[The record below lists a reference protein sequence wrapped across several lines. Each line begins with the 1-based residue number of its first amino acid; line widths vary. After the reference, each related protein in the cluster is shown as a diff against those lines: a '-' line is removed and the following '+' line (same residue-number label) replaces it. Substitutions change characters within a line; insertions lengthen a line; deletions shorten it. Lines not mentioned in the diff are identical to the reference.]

1 MKKRF
6 SFTEGTPQKRHWN
19 NEFTASLAK
28 KMLILLGI
36 LLLPNISNATIRIFE
51 VSKTSYVYID
61 NGAAIADPGSLPAA
75 VDSVNKYSTDS
86 CMITFNLQ
94 ENDTIKVTS
103 YVAKEIT
110 NETYTLLDGGKNG
123 AKIKTYY
130 DYFSI
135 SGANHVVLKNLEFVK
150 DDGSNALKIQLSV
163 VDEITNCKFF
173 DNSSTYGALNILSS
187 TVTNI
192 NNCLFSKNKI
202 GLSADAKSSVTVS
215 DCQFTDNTVYGISGN
230 GNKNLILRNCTFT
243 GNTEG
248 MRNFSGKAYNC
259 AFNNNESA
267 SNLGS
272 GDFYNCSFTQNSTAA
287 IQGGAHV
294 INRCHFTK
302 NGTAI
307 NAIQSDVDSIC
318 YSYIGNNNIG
328 INISQTQVKNIIGDT
343 IVSNETHGILI
354 QGPCTHIYDNV
365 ISNNRTGIEIG
376 RTSIDSICGNTI
388 ISNRSSG
395 VISSG
400 RGVINVFSNNYIGTN
415 SKFEA
420 LGNMEDGVQFSQTSA
435 TTPSEFKNNIIGN
448 NRRYG
453 INFEAP
459 ATKFTIESC
468 YVGVA
473 PDSTPIPN
481 SISGIYIKNSRETVL
496 KNSTIANN
504 VSVGVKTE
512 GFGTLTI
519 SDCSIYG
526 NKDYGVQILSSA
538 VANINNCLFLK
549 NTNGLVTD
557 TLSTITLTDCQ
568 FADNNKGILGY
579 SSKNLILRNC
589 TISGSNEGLLA
600 FSGKA
605 YDCVFKNNESASY
618 LGLGDFYNC
627 LFTQNSTAA
636 IQGGAHV
643 INRCRFTE
651 NATAINAIRSAVDS
665 ICYSYIGNNDIGINI
680 SQIQVKNII
689 GDTIVSNKT
698 HGILIQGLCDH
709 IIDNV
714 ISGNEIG
721 IEIGRTTIDS
731 ICGNTIISNKTSGVI
746 SSGRGVLNV
755 FSNNYIGTNSKFEAL
770 GNMEDGVQF
779 SQSSSIPTEF
789 KNNIIGNNGRY
800 GINLEASIPQLTIE
814 SCYVGVAPD
823 STPIP
828 NAKGGLYIGSQNH
841 KTVLKN
847 SSFAMNGG
855 TGVKAAVQGEM
866 SLSGCSFYGNKG
878 YGVYFASE
886 TTPYNLVVDNCVFEK
901 NDSSAIYT
909 NYPHAGEGSNYVA
922 SSITNTL
929 FLKTQWVHSINKAIE
944 TNNPLSAPIITS
956 ITEDENGYLIITGKA
971 DSIGASYIELYLNDG
986 ESETATKFIASDST
1000 DAEGNFSIKT
1010 GITTYEANII
1020 ATSSYSNETSAFSK
1034 TLIHYNKSRK
1044 EYFVKVDGTG
1054 NGSSWENAMDG
1065 KGFVSMM
1072 ERVPDSVTFHLAAGT
1087 YDLQELA
1094 EKTEVQITRP
1104 TTIIGS
1110 YPADAKTGD
1119 VATPF
1124 KNTTLLKTGYFRI
1137 NTSGDV
1143 VFDGLRFE
1151 TEFELG
1157 AYNEQM
1163 NKQPGLTITLKNS
1176 VVVGKENSTNA
1187 IFASHKGKTILY
1199 NDSIIGNYT
1208 YSAIAVNGSDT
1219 LIAKN
1224 CYVSGSGCK
1233 GGIVTDG
1240 YAEIDSTIITGNM
1253 QFGVFQ
1259 NGTGGQMTAI
1269 KNCIITRDGS
1279 VNDKEKGIGIRMS
1292 GNTAN
1297 IINNLVGIDANGD
1310 VKGFDIGVLIE
1321 MTTISSIVEGNI
1333 IAGNDS
1339 IGIVINGGTN
1349 LVKGN
1354 YIGTDKNFN
1363 DLGNGSDGLLIGA
1376 RSKVNFPS
1384 SLDSANYIGFN
1395 KRHGIYS
1402 QGSMTA
1408 CNASF
1413 NYIGVTPQGDP
1424 MPNGE
1429 YGIYMETSRQDQN
1442 IKGNLIGFN
1451 GKGGVHYEDYYTTI
1465 TENLFF
1471 GTNGKAISDRR
1482 TSYQLAIPSI
1492 IQVKKD
1498 NDRILVEGTTDTF
1511 RVSTV
1516 ELFATNGGLQTAHV
1530 FLGNTVTDS
1539 TGAFSFAI
1547 PEEKLSEYGDTIC
1560 FSATATYEMGG
1571 TSNLS
1576 DPFCCE
1582 NCQCVID
1589 TTVLPVD
1596 TILVGESYLGQTYT
1610 EAGYYDNIF
1619 EVLKRPNGCDLVIKY
1634 SLLVLPNEGTGV
1646 ENQLAGSKSI
1656 YPNPATNVLYVTNS
1670 STFSYVIQNML
1681 GHTVMEGS
1689 SNNGSIDIS
1698 DLPQGLYFL
1707 RLGNEVLFQFVKS
1720 QE

>member
-1 MKKRF
+1 MKKLF
-6 SFTEGTPQKRHWN
+6 TFTESTLKKRHWN

-28 KMLILLGI
+28 KVLILLGI
-36 LLLPNISNATIRIFE
+36 MLLPNISNAAIRRFE
-51 VSKTSYVYID
+51 VTKSSYVYID

-150 DDGSNALKIQLSV
+150 DNGSNALKIQLSV

-267 SNLGS
+267 SYLGS

-302 NGTAI
+302 NRTAI

-318 YSYIGNNNIG
+318 YSYIGNNDIG

-420 LGNMEDGVQFSQTSA
+420 LGNMEDGVQFSQSSA
-435 TTPSEFKNNIIGN
+435 ATPSEFKNNIIGN

-504 VSVGVKTE
+504 VSVGVKAE

-651 NATAINAIRSAVDS
+651 NATAINAIQSAVDS

-680 SQIQVKNII
+680 SQTQVKNII
-689 GDTIVSNKT
+689 GDTIVSNQKQ
-698 HGILIQGLCDH
+698 GIRIQGQCTH
-709 IIDNV
+709 IYDNL
-714 ISGNEIG
+714 ISGNETG

-746 SSGRGVLNV
+746 SSDRGVLNV

-770 GNMEDGVQF
+770 GNGEDGVSF
-779 SQSSSIPTEF
+779 SKSSSAIPTEF

-828 NAKGGLYIGSQNH
+828 NAKGGLYINTNAH

-847 SSFAMNGG
+847 STFAKNGG
-855 TGVKAAVQGEM
+855 TGVKAVEYGEL
-866 SLSGCSFYGNKG
+866 SLSGCFLYGNKG

-886 TTPYNLVVDNCVFEK
+886 LTNYNFSVDNCVFNQ

-909 NYPHAGEGSNYVA
+909 SYPYAGEGSSYVS

-929 FLKTQWVHSINKAIE
+929 FLNTKKKLAVNKAIE
-944 TNNPLSAPIITS
+944 TNNPLPAPVITS
-956 ITEDENGYLIITGKA
+956 VQEDENGYMVINGKVEFE
-971 DSIGASYIELYLNDG
+971 GKTFVELYLCEDG
-986 ESETATKFIASDST
+986 EETTSKFMASDST
-1000 DAEGNFSIKT
+1000 DAEGNFSIRAKRT
-1010 GITTYEANII
+1010 ALAVTIV
-1020 ATSSYSNETSAFSK
+1020 ATSSFSRETSTFSEPYTYFNGNRDDYYVK
-1034 TLIHYNKSRK
+1034 VNGEGDGLNWETAMSGKD
-1044 EYFVKVDGTG
+1044 FVKLLPMAPTG
-1054 NGSSWENAMDG
+1054 
-1065 KGFVSMM
+1065 
-1072 ERVPDSVTFHLAAGT
+1072 VTFHVAAGT
-1087 YDLQELA
+1087 YDLKELSGGNSY
-1094 EKTEVQITRP
+1094 VDINNP
-1104 TTIIGS
+1104 VTIIGG
-1110 YPADAKTGD
+1110 YPADADTS
-1119 VATPF
+1119 ATSSPLE
-1124 KNTTLLKTGYFRI
+1124 NTTLMKTGYFRL
-1137 NTSGDV
+1137 NTGGNV
-1143 VFDGLRFE
+1143 VFDGLKFDNENYR
-1151 TEFELG
+1151 G
-1157 AYNEQM
+1157 AYDANS
-1163 NKQPGLTITLKNS
+1163 NGKYGLCVTLKNS
-1176 VVVGKENSTNA
+1176 IVEGNESNA
-1187 IFASHKGKTILY
+1187 DAVYSAHGGKTILY
-1199 NDSIIGNYT
+1199 NDIITGSYT
-1208 YSAIAVNGSDT
+1208 YSAVFTRGDS
-1219 LIAKN
+1219 LIINKCHISGAKAEGG
-1224 CYVSGSGCK
+1224 VGTSG
-1233 GGIVTDG
+1233 G
-1240 YAEIDSTIITGNM
+1240 YLNIDSTTITGNAVY
-1253 QFGVFQ
+1253 GIYLTG
-1259 NGTGGQMTAI
+1259 NGER
-1269 KNCIITRDGS
+1269 IITNSVISDNGGDGVS
-1279 VNDKEKGIGIRMS
+1279 VLTGSITLK
-1292 GNTAN
+1292 
-1297 IINNLVGIDANGD
+1297 NNR
-1310 VKGFDIGVLIE
+1310 IGVDAKGNAAGNRMGVILYSDVRNSIIE
-1321 MTTISSIVEGNI
+1321 DNI

-1339 IGIVINGGTN
+1339 TGIFINGVTN
-1349 LVKGN
+1349 VIKGN
-1354 YIGTDKNFN
+1354 YIGTDRNFN
-1363 DLGNGSDGLLIGA
+1363 NIGNGSDGLFIGG
-1376 RSKVNFPS
+1376 RCVVTFPS

-1402 QGSMTA
+1402 QGNMTA

-1429 YGIYMETSRQDQN
+1429 YGIYMETSRQNQN

-1451 GKGGVHYEDYYTTI
+1451 GKGGVHYEDINSII

-1471 GTNGKAISDRR
+1471 GTNGKAISDHRANN
-1482 TSYQLAIPSI
+1482 YPLAIPSI
-1492 IQVKKD
+1492 TQVKKD
-1498 NDRILVEGTTDTF
+1498 NGNILIEGTTDTF
-1511 RVSTV
+1511 RVSTI
-1516 ELFATNGGLQTAHV
+1516 ELFYTNGEPQTAHE

-1560 FSATATYEMGG
+1560 FSATATYEMGK

-1582 NCQCVID
+1582 NCLCVID

-1596 TILVGESYLGQTYT
+1596 TILVGESFLGITYT
-1610 EAGYYDNIF
+1610 EAGFYDDIF
-1619 EVLKRPNGCDLVIKY
+1619 EVLKRPNGCDFVVKY
-1634 SLLVLPNEGTGV
+1634 SLVVLPNEGTGI

-1656 YPNPATNVLYVTNS
+1656 YPNPATNVLYVTNNA
-1670 STFSYVIQNML
+1670 TFSFMIQDML

-1689 SNNGSIDIS
+1689 SSNGSIDIS
-1698 DLPQGLYFL
+1698 DLPQGFYFL
-1707 RLGNEVLFQFVKS
+1707 RLGDEGREGVFQFVKT
-1720 QE
+1720 QK

>member
-1 MKKRF
+1 MKKLF
-6 SFTEGTPQKRHWN
+6 TFTESTLKKRHWN
-19 NEFTASLAK
+19 NELTASLAK
-28 KMLILLGI
+28 KVLILLGI
-36 LLLPNISNATIRIFE
+36 MLLPNISNAAIRRFE
-51 VSKTSYVYID
+51 VTKSSYVYID

-150 DDGSNALKIQLSV
+150 DNGSNALKIQLSV

-267 SNLGS
+267 SYLGS

-294 INRCHFTK
+294 INRCRFTE

-318 YSYIGNNNIG
+318 YSYIGNNDIG

-388 ISNRSSG
+388 ASNKTSG
-395 VISSG
+395 VKSTG
-400 RGVINVFSNNYIGTN
+400 KGVLNVFSNNYIGTN

-420 LGNMEDGVQFSQTSA
+420 LGNGEDGILFTSSFSA
-435 TTPSEFKNNIIGN
+435 IPSEFKNNVIGN
-448 NRRYG
+448 NGRYG

-504 VSVGVKTE
+504 VSVGVKAE

-636 IQGGAHV
+636 IQGSANV
-643 INRCRFTE
+643 INKCRFTE
-651 NATAINAIRSAVDS
+651 NGTAINAVQGTAIDS
-665 ICYSYIGNNDIGINI
+665 VCYSYIGNNKIGIYI
-680 SQIQVKNII
+680 TEITIKNVI
-689 GDTIVSNKT
+689 GDTIVSNQAQGIYIGGQCT
-698 HGILIQGLCDH
+698 HIY
-709 IIDNV
+709 DNV
-714 ISGNEIG
+714 ISGNNIGMEI
-721 IEIGRTTIDS
+721 IRTTIDS
-731 ICGNTIISNKTSGVI
+731 ICGNTIASNKTSGVK
-746 SSGRGVLNV
+746 STGRGVLNV

-770 GNMEDGVQF
+770 GNGEDGVSF
-779 SQSSSIPTEF
+779 SKSSSTIPTEF

-828 NAKGGLYIGSQNH
+828 NAKGGLYINTNAH

-847 SSFAMNGG
+847 STFAKNGG
-855 TGVKAAVQGEM
+855 TGVKAVEYGEL
-866 SLSGCSFYGNKG
+866 SLSGCSLYGNKG

-886 TTPYNLVVDNCVFEK
+886 LTNYNFSVDNCVFNQ

-909 NYPHAGEGSNYVA
+909 SYPYAGEGSSYVS

-929 FLKTQWVHSINKAIE
+929 FLNTQRVSSINKAIK
-944 TNNPLSAPIITS
+944 TNNPLPAPIITS
-956 ITEDENGYLIITGKA
+956 IKEDENGHLVINGKVE
-971 DSIGASYIELYLNDG
+971 SEEKSFVELYLNDG
-986 ESETATKFIASDST
+986 YSETATKFLASDST
-1000 DAEGNFSIKT
+1000 DTEGNFSIKT
-1010 GITTYEANII
+1010 EVVSFSANVV
-1020 ATSSYSNETSAFSK
+1020 ATSSYSNETSELSK
-1034 TLIHYNKSRK
+1034 TYIYHNKSRK
-1044 EYFVKVDGTG
+1044 DYYVKVDGTG
-1054 NGSSWENAMDG
+1054 NGSSWENAMNG
-1065 KGFVSMM
+1065 KDFVSMLS
-1072 ERVPDSVTFHLAAGT
+1072 RVPDSVTFHIAAGI
-1087 YDLQELA
+1087 YDLKELSGRSHID
-1094 EKTEVQITRP
+1094 ITKP

-1110 YPADAKTGD
+1110 YPADAKEGD
-1119 VATPF
+1119 VPTPF
-1124 KNTTLLKTGYFRI
+1124 KNITLMKTGYFRLD
-1137 NTSGDV
+1137 TDGDI
-1143 VFDGLRFE
+1143 VFDGLKFE
-1151 TEFELG
+1151 NENYRG
-1157 AYNEQM
+1157 AYDAKDSKN
-1163 NKQPGLTITLKNS
+1163 GLSVTLKNS
-1176 VVVGKENSTNA
+1176 IVEGNENNA
-1187 IFASHKGKTILY
+1187 NAVFAAHGGKTILY
-1199 NDSIIGNYT
+1199 NDSIIGKYT
-1208 YSAIAVNGSDT
+1208 YSAVAVRASDS
-1219 LIAKN
+1219 LIVKN
-1224 CYVSGSGCK
+1224 CYITGAQSE
-1233 GGIVTDG
+1233 GGILADG
-1240 YAEIDSTIITGNM
+1240 YTEIDSTTITGNLEY
-1253 QFGVFQ
+1253 GVFQ
-1259 NGTGGQMTAI
+1259 SGTSAPMATI
-1269 KNCIITRDGS
+1269 TNCIIT
-1279 VNDKEKGIGIRMS
+1279 NDSTNKKSIGIRIS
-1292 GNTAN
+1292 GKTAN
-1297 IINNLVGIDANGD
+1297 IKNNLIGIDANGN
-1310 VKGFDIGVLIE
+1310 VKGYSIGIWIE
-1321 MTTISSIVEGNI
+1321 MTSSSSIIEGNT

-1339 IGIVINGGTN
+1339 IGIYINGRTD
-1349 LVKGN
+1349 LKGN
-1354 YIGTDKNFN
+1354 YIGTDRNFN
-1363 DLGNGSDGLLIGA
+1363 NLGNGSDGLFIGG
-1376 RSKVNFPS
+1376 RCVVTFPS

-1402 QGSMTA
+1402 QGNMTA

-1451 GKGGVHYEDYYTTI
+1451 GKGGVHYEDYNSII

-1482 TSYQLAIPSI
+1482 TNYQLAIPSI

-1560 FSATATYEMGG
+1560 FSATATYEMGK

-1589 TTVLPVD
+1589 TTILPVD
-1596 TILVGESYLGQTYT
+1596 TIYVGESFLGITYT
-1610 EAGYYDNIF
+1610 EAGFYDDIF
-1619 EVLKRPNGCDLVIKY
+1619 EVLKRPNGCDFVVKY
-1634 SLLVLPNEGTGV
+1634 SLVVLPNEGTGI

-1670 STFSYVIQNML
+1670 ATFSFMIQDML

-1689 SNNGSIDIS
+1689 SSNGSIDIS
-1698 DLPQGLYFL
+1698 DLPQGFYFL
-1707 RLGNEVLFQFVKS
+1707 RLGDEGREGVFQFVKT
-1720 QE
+1720 QK

>member
-1 MKKRF
+1 MKKSF
-6 SFTEGTPQKRHWN
+6 TFTEGTHKKRHRD
-19 NEFTASLAK
+19 NEFTASFVK
-28 KMLILLGI
+28 KVLFLLGI
-36 LLLPNISNATIRIFE
+36 MLLPNMSNAAIRRFE
-51 VSKTSYVYID
+51 VTKTSYVYID
-61 NGAAIADPGSLPAA
+61 NEAKADPGSLPAA

-86 CMITFNLQ
+86 CAIIFNLKA
-94 ENDTIKVTS
+94 NDTIKVTS
-103 YVAKEIT
+103 HVAKEIS
-110 NETYTLLDGGKNG
+110 NETYTLIDGGKNG
-123 AKIKTYY
+123 AKIATYNN
-130 DYFSI
+130 YFSI
-135 SGANHVVLKNLEFVK
+135 SNANHVVLKNLEFV
-150 DDGSNALKIQLSV
+150 DDTKTTTFQIKSSV
-163 VDEITNCKFF
+163 VDTITNCKFT
-173 DNSSTYGALNILSS
+173 NGNGITYGALYLPAT
-187 TVTNI
+187 TVTSI
-192 NNCLFSKNKI
+192 NNCLFSGKNI
-202 GLSADAKSSVTVS
+202 GLTIDASASATIS
-215 DCQFTDNTVYGISGN
+215 DCQFLNNSVRGIDGGN
-230 GNKNLILRNCTFT
+230 NENLILRNCTIS

-248 MRNFSGKAYNC
+248 IRKFSGKAYNC
-259 AFNNNESA
+259 VFKSNESA
-267 SNLGS
+267 SYTGS
-272 GDFYNCSFTQNSTAA
+272 GDFYNCIFSQNSTAA
-287 IQGGAHV
+287 INGSAHV
-294 INRCHFTK
+294 INKCRFTE

-307 NAIQSDVDSIC
+307 KAIQNEIDSIC
-318 YSYIGNNNIG
+318 NSYIGNNETG
-328 INISQTQVKNIIGDT
+328 IYTSQTTIKNIIGDT
-343 IVSNETHGILI
+343 IVSNQAHGIYI
-354 QGPCTHIYDNV
+354 AGICTHIYNNV
-365 ISNNRTGIEIG
+365 IS
-376 RTSIDSICGNTI
+376 D
-388 ISNRSSG
+388 
-395 VISSG
+395 
-400 RGVINVFSNNYIGTN
+400 
-415 SKFEA
+415 
-420 LGNMEDGVQFSQTSA
+420 
-435 TTPSEFKNNIIGN
+435 
-448 NRRYG
+448 
-453 INFEAP
+453 
-459 ATKFTIESC
+459 
-468 YVGVA
+468 
-473 PDSTPIPN
+473 
-481 SISGIYIKNSRETVL
+481 
-496 KNSTIANN
+496 NN
-504 VSVGVKTE
+504 VGME
-512 GFGTLTI
+512 
-519 SDCSIYG
+519 
-526 NKDYGVQILSSA
+526 
-538 VANINNCLFLK
+538 
-549 NTNGLVTD
+549 
-557 TLSTITLTDCQ
+557 
-568 FADNNKGILGY
+568 
-579 SSKNLILRNC
+579 
-589 TISGSNEGLLA
+589 
-600 FSGKA
+600 
-605 YDCVFKNNESASY
+605 
-618 LGLGDFYNC
+618 
-627 LFTQNSTAA
+627 
-636 IQGGAHV
+636 
-643 INRCRFTE
+643 
-651 NATAINAIRSAVDS
+651 
-665 ICYSYIGNNDIGINI
+665 
-680 SQIQVKNII
+680 
-689 GDTIVSNKT
+689 IV
-698 HGILIQGLCDH
+698 
-709 IIDNV
+709 
-714 ISGNEIG
+714 
-721 IEIGRTTIDS
+721 RTTIDS
-731 ICGNTIISNKTSGVI
+731 ISGNTITSNKTSGVI
-746 SSGRGVLNV
+746 INGRGVLNV
-755 FSNNYIGTNSKFEAL
+755 FSNNYIGTNSNFEAL
-770 GNMEDGVQF
+770 GNGEDGV
-779 SQSSSIPTEF
+779 SIATSSTVPSEF
-789 KNNIIGNNGRY
+789 KNNFIGNNGRY
-800 GINLEASIPQLTIE
+800 GINFEGGATQFTIE
-814 SCYVGVAPD
+814 SCYVGVTPD
-823 STPIP
+823 STPMP
-828 NAKGGLYIGSQNH
+828 NAKGGLYIHQSPH

-847 SSFAMNGG
+847 SFIARNGS
-855 TGVKAAVQGEM
+855 TGVKTTTDGN
-866 SLSGCSFYGNKG
+866 LTITGCSIYKNKG
-878 YGVYFASE
+878 YGVYSVSE
-886 TTPYNLVVDNCVFEK
+886 YSPYNLVVDNCVFEM

-909 NYPHAGEGSNYVA
+909 SYPHAGEGSSYVS

-929 FLKTQWVHSINKAIE
+929 FLKTTLVRSINKAIE
-944 TNNPLSAPIITS
+944 TNNPLSAPVITS
-956 ITEDENGYLIITGKA
+956 IKEDEDGYLIITGKA

-986 ESETATKFIASDST
+986 KSEIATKLIASDST

-1010 GITTYEANII
+1010 GIMSYAASFS
-1020 ATSSYSNETSAFSK
+1020 ATSSYSNETSALSK
-1034 TLIHYNKSRK
+1034 TYSYYSKNRK
-1044 EYFVKVDGTG
+1044 EYFVKMDGTG

-1151 TEFELG
+1151 TEFEHG

-1199 NDSIIGNYT
+1199 NDSIIGNHT

-1395 KRHGIYS
+1395 KRHGIFS
-1402 QGSMTA
+1402 QGTMTA

-1547 PEEKLSEYGDTIC
+1547 PAEKLSGHGDTIC
-1560 FSATATYEMGG
+1560 FSATATYKAEG

-1582 NCQCVID
+1582 NCQCVTDTTILPID
-1589 TTVLPVD
+1589 T
-1596 TILVGESYLGQTYT
+1596 IYVGEKFLDITYT
-1610 EAGYYDNIF
+1610 EAGFYDDIY
-1619 EVLKRPNGCDLVIKY
+1619 EVLKRPNGCELVVKY
-1634 SLLVLPNEGTGV
+1634 RLVVLSNEGTGV
-1646 ENQLAGSKSI
+1646 ENQLAGNKSI
-1656 YPNPATNVLYVTNS
+1656 YPNPATDVLHVTNCS
-1670 STFSYVIQNML
+1670 NFVYMIQDML
-1681 GHTVMEGS
+1681 GHTVMGGS
-1689 SNNGSIDIS
+1689 SSNGSINIS
-1698 DLPQGLYFL
+1698 DLPQGFYFL
-1707 RLGNEVLFQFVKS
+1707 KLGDEGRDGVFQFVKS
-1720 QE
+1720 QK

>member
-1 MKKRF
+1 MKKLF
-6 SFTEGTPQKRHWN
+6 TFTESTLKKRHWN

-28 KMLILLGI
+28 KVLILLGI
-36 LLLPNISNATIRIFE
+36 MLLPNISNAAIRRFE
-51 VSKTSYVYID
+51 VTKSSYVYID

-150 DDGSNALKIQLSV
+150 DNGSNALKIQLSV

-267 SNLGS
+267 SYLGS

-302 NGTAI
+302 NKTAI

-318 YSYIGNNNIG
+318 YSYIGNNDIG

-420 LGNMEDGVQFSQTSA
+420 LGNGEDGVSFS
-435 TTPSEFKNNIIGN
+435 K
-448 NRRYG
+448 
-453 INFEAP
+453 
-459 ATKFTIESC
+459 
-468 YVGVA
+468 
-473 PDSTPIPN
+473 
-481 SISGIYIKNSRETVL
+481 
-496 KNSTIANN
+496 
-504 VSVGVKTE
+504 
-512 GFGTLTI
+512 
-519 SDCSIYG
+519 
-526 NKDYGVQILSSA
+526 
-538 VANINNCLFLK
+538 
-549 NTNGLVTD
+549 
-557 TLSTITLTDCQ
+557 
-568 FADNNKGILGY
+568 
-579 SSKNLILRNC
+579 
-589 TISGSNEGLLA
+589 
-600 FSGKA
+600 
-605 YDCVFKNNESASY
+605 
-618 LGLGDFYNC
+618 
-627 LFTQNSTAA
+627 
-636 IQGGAHV
+636 
-643 INRCRFTE
+643 
-651 NATAINAIRSAVDS
+651 
-665 ICYSYIGNNDIGINI
+665 
-680 SQIQVKNII
+680 
-689 GDTIVSNKT
+689 
-698 HGILIQGLCDH
+698 
-709 IIDNV
+709 
-714 ISGNEIG
+714 
-721 IEIGRTTIDS
+721 
-731 ICGNTIISNKTSGVI
+731 
-746 SSGRGVLNV
+746 
-755 FSNNYIGTNSKFEAL
+755 
-770 GNMEDGVQF
+770 
-779 SQSSSIPTEF
+779 SSSTIPTEF

-828 NAKGGLYIGSQNH
+828 NAKGGLYINTNAH

-847 SSFAMNGG
+847 STFAKNGG
-855 TGVKAAVQGEM
+855 AGVKAVEYGEL
-866 SLSGCSFYGNKG
+866 SLSGCSLYGNKG

-886 TTPYNLVVDNCVFEK
+886 LTNYNFSVDNCVFNQ

-909 NYPHAGEGSNYVA
+909 NYPHAGEGSSYVA

-929 FLKTQWVHSINKAIE
+929 FLNTKKKLAVNKAIE
-944 TNNPLSAPIITS
+944 TNNPLPAPVITS
-956 ITEDENGYLIITGKA
+956 VQEDENGYMVINGKVEFE
-971 DSIGASYIELYLNDG
+971 GKTFVELYLCEDG
-986 ESETATKFIASDST
+986 EETTSKFMASDST
-1000 DAEGNFSIKT
+1000 DAEGNFSIRAKRT
-1010 GITTYEANII
+1010 ALAVTIV
-1020 ATSSYSNETSAFSK
+1020 ATSSFSRETSTFSEPYTYFNGNRDDYYVK
-1034 TLIHYNKSRK
+1034 VNGEGDGLNWETAMSGKD
-1044 EYFVKVDGTG
+1044 FVKLLPMAPTG
-1054 NGSSWENAMDG
+1054 
-1065 KGFVSMM
+1065 
-1072 ERVPDSVTFHLAAGT
+1072 VTFHVAAGT
-1087 YDLQELA
+1087 YDLKELSGGNSY
-1094 EKTEVQITRP
+1094 VDINNP
-1104 TTIIGS
+1104 VTIIGG
-1110 YPADAKTGD
+1110 YPADADTS
-1119 VATPF
+1119 ATSSPLE
-1124 KNTTLLKTGYFRI
+1124 NTTLMKTGYFRL
-1137 NTSGDV
+1137 NTGGNV
-1143 VFDGLRFE
+1143 VFDGLKFDNENHR
-1151 TEFELG
+1151 G
-1157 AYNEQM
+1157 AYDANS
-1163 NKQPGLTITLKNS
+1163 NGKAGLCVTLKNS
-1176 VVVGKENSTNA
+1176 VVEGNESNA
-1187 IFASHKGKTILY
+1187 DAVYSAHGGKTILY
-1199 NDSIIGNYT
+1199 NDIITGSYT
-1208 YSAIAVNGSDT
+1208 YSAVFTRGDS
-1219 LIAKN
+1219 LIINKCHISGAKAEGG
-1224 CYVSGSGCK
+1224 VGTSG
-1233 GGIVTDG
+1233 G
-1240 YAEIDSTIITGNM
+1240 YLNIDSTTITGNAVY
-1253 QFGVFQ
+1253 GIYLTG
-1259 NGTGGQMTAI
+1259 NGER
-1269 KNCIITRDGS
+1269 IITNSVISDNGGDGVS
-1279 VNDKEKGIGIRMS
+1279 VLTGSITLK
-1292 GNTAN
+1292 
-1297 IINNLVGIDANGD
+1297 NNR
-1310 VKGFDIGVLIE
+1310 IGVDAKGNAAGNRMGVILYSDVRNSIIE
-1321 MTTISSIVEGNI
+1321 DNI

-1339 IGIVINGGTN
+1339 TGIFINGVSN
-1349 LVKGN
+1349 VIKGN
-1354 YIGTDKNFN
+1354 YIGTDKDFN
-1363 DLGNGSDGLLIGA
+1363 NLGNGSDGLFIGG
-1376 RSKVNFPS
+1376 RCVVTFPS

-1402 QGSMTA
+1402 QGNMTA

-1451 GKGGVHYEDYYTTI
+1451 GKGGVHYEDYNSII

-1498 NDRILVEGTTDTF
+1498 NGNILIEGTTDTF
-1511 RVSTV
+1511 RVSSI
-1516 ELFATNGGLQTAHV
+1516 ELFYTNGEPQTAHE

-1547 PEEKLSEYGDTIC
+1547 PAEKLSGHGDTIC
-1560 FSATATYEMGG
+1560 FSATATYKAEG

-1589 TTVLPVD
+1589 TTILPVD
-1596 TILVGESYLGQTYT
+1596 TIYVGESFLGITYT
-1610 EAGYYDNIF
+1610 EAGFYDDIF
-1619 EVLKRPNGCDLVIKY
+1619 EVLKRPNGCDFVVKY
-1634 SLLVLPNEGTGV
+1634 SLVVLSNEGTGI

-1670 STFSYVIQNML
+1670 ATFSFMIQDML

-1689 SNNGSIDIS
+1689 SSNGSIDIS
-1698 DLPQGLYFL
+1698 DLPQGFYFL
-1707 RLGNEVLFQFVKS
+1707 RLGDEGREGVFQFVKT
-1720 QE
+1720 QK